1 MARVLAMKQLKK
13 IKQRVEKLGLHG
25 ALKLTL
31 AKSASGW
38 RKKIILGLEEP
49 EDRFTKIYMS
59 NHWNSLESRSGEGST
74 FENTQN
80 IRAGLSLIFE
90 QYEIGS
96 MLDAPCGDFN
106 WMQSVTQDAS
116 IKYIGGDIV
125 RPLIE
130 KNQAKYDDKDRSF
143 VHLDLTKS
151 SLPNVDLLF
160 CRDCLFHLSYQD
172 IARVLENFLSSS
184 IPYLMTTSSAAPN
197 GPRINNSNIVTGDMR
212 LIDLFSEPFSL
223 SQNDV
228 LESISDNMV
237 SLTAERSMVLVNR
250 TAVHDILKTLTLNN
264 GSATQQ

>member
-49 EDRFTKIYMS
+49 EDRFTKIYTS

-130 KNQAKYDDKDRSF
+130 KNQAKYDDKDTSF

-237 SLTAERSMVLVNR
+237 SSTAERSIVLVNR
-250 TAVHDILKTLTLNN
+250 TAVHDILKMLTLNN

>member
-1 MARVLAMKQLKK
+1 VGRVFAVKQLNKF
-13 IKQRVEKLGLHG
+13 KQRVEKLGLHG

-31 AKSASGW
+31 AKSTTGR
-38 RKKIILGLEEP
+38 RKKVILGLKEP
-49 EDRFTKIYMS
+49 EDRFTKIYTT
-59 NHWNSLESRSGEGST
+59 NHWNSPESLSGEGST

-80 IRAGLSLIFE
+80 IRAGLPLIFE
-90 QYEIGS
+90 QYEIES

-106 WMQSVTQDAS
+106 WMQSVTQDAC

-125 RPLIE
+125 KPLIE
-130 KNQAKYDDKDRSF
+130 KNQAKYGDKDTSF
-143 VHLDLTKS
+143 MHLDLTKS
-151 SLPNVDLLF
+151 SLPTVDLLF

-172 IARVLENFLSSS
+172 IARVLDNFLSSS

-197 GPRINNSNIVTGDMR
+197 GPRINNSNILTGDMR
-212 LIDLFSEPFSL
+212 LLDLFSEPISL

-250 TAVHDILKTLTLNN
+250 TAVHAILKTLTLNN

>member
-13 IKQRVEKLGLHG
+13 IMQRVEKLGLHG

-49 EDRFTKIYMS
+49 EDRFTKIYTS
-59 NHWNSLESRSGEGST
+59 NHWNSLESRSGEGSPV
-74 FENTQN
+74 ENTQN

-237 SLTAERSMVLVNR
+237 SSTAERSMVLVNR

>member
-1 MARVLAMKQLKK
+1 MAQVLAMKQLKK

-90 QYEIGS
+90 QYKIGS

-237 SLTAERSMVLVNR
+237 SSTAERSMVLVNR

>member
-80 IRAGLSLIFE
+80 IRARLSLIFE

-237 SLTAERSMVLVNR
+237 SSTAERSMVLVNR

>member
-1 MARVLAMKQLKK
+1 MAQVLAMKQLKK
-13 IKQRVEKLGLHG
+13 IKQRVEKLGLHR

-49 EDRFTKIYMS
+49 EDRFTKIYTS

-130 KNQAKYDDKDRSF
+130 KNQAKYDDKDTSF

-237 SLTAERSMVLVNR
+237 SSTAERSIVLVNR
-250 TAVHDILKTLTLNN
+250 TAVHDILKMLTLNN

>member
-237 SLTAERSMVLVNR
+237 SSTTERSMVLVNR

>member
-197 GPRINNSNIVTGDMR
+197 GPRINNSNILTGDMR
-212 LIDLFSEPFSL
+212 LLDLFSKPISL

-237 SLTAERSMVLVNR
+237 SSTAERSMVLVNR

>member
-1 MARVLAMKQLKK
+1 
-13 IKQRVEKLGLHG
+13 
-25 ALKLTL
+25 
-31 AKSASGW
+31 
-38 RKKIILGLEEP
+38 
-49 EDRFTKIYMS
+49 
-59 NHWNSLESRSGEGST
+59 
-74 FENTQN
+74 
-80 IRAGLSLIFE
+80 
-90 QYEIGS
+90 

-237 SLTAERSMVLVNR
+237 SSTAERSMVLVNR